1 MKRFRTIRAVGGPPR
16 PSQGEIVAI
25 TAVPGWM
32 RVLWA
37 EEGRN
42 PRTGLPMTEED
53 QKQIDENDGS
63 IFDPAVKEDID
74 RWCSPNRPPA

>member
-1 MKRFRTIRAVGGPPR
+1 
-16 PSQGEIVAI
+16 
-25 TAVPGWM
+25 M

-53 QKQIDENDGS
+53 QKQIDENDSS